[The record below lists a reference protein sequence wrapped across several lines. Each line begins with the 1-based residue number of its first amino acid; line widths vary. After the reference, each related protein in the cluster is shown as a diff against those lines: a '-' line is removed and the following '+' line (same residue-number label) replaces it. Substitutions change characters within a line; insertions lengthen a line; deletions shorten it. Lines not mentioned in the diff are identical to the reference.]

1 MKMTGPRYLRVPL
14 LVCLFV
20 ALVAAPT
27 ARLAR
32 AAEQN
37 PNSELMG
44 GWQFVRTSNP
54 RGDAD
59 AISIMHTADTSRS
72 DLDLAGLMIRCSDGR
87 PEAVIVVIRPFPLRA
102 RPHVVFGKPGN
113 EIQREATVALPGTA
127 IVVPA
132 ATALVTGP
140 WQGLKDLLIRVDDG
154 QDTIHGVVVLA
165 GLEAAFS
172 ELLASCP
179 AR

>member
-1 MKMTGPRYLRVPL
+1 MKMTGPRCLPVPL
-14 LVCLFV
+14 LACLFV
-20 ALVAAPT
+20 ALVAAST
-27 ARLAR
+27 ARPAG
-32 AAEQN
+32 AAEQRR
-37 PNSELMG
+37 NSELTG

-87 PEAVIVVIRPFPLRA
+87 PEAVIVLIRPLPLRA

-113 EIQREATVALPGTA
+113 EIQLEATVALPGTA
-127 IVVPA
+127 IVVPD

-140 WQGLKDLLIRVDDG
+140 WQGQNDLFIRVDDG
-154 QDTIHGVVVLA
+154 QDTTHGVVVLA
-165 GLEAAFS
+165 GLEAAFR